1 LSVAGAG
8 TVRYYGRFLQSK
20 LFLRQNSANLCEVLP
35 NLNSQ
40 LTSVGDVVQ
49 CGENKLKKSLGNYEL
64 STLRLLLTEREWGS
78 SQGQED
84 SRSELQIS
92 VLVRPRNFQ

>member
-1 LSVAGAG
+1 M
-8 TVRYYGRFLQSK
+8 
-20 LFLRQNSANLCEVLP
+20 
-35 NLNSQ
+35 
-40 LTSVGDVVQ
+40 Q

-64 STLRLLLTEREWGS
+64 STLRLLLTERERGS